1 MSSAVA
7 PDPSRVTASVEGGV
21 IDLLGLLAY
30 AELVSFFRLASD
42 AELAPTLADKAEL
55 AAFAAT
61 EQAHH
66 QILRRRLAELGV
78 DPEEAMQPFVAPL
91 DAWHAHTTPQTWLE
105 SLVKAYVGDGIAADF
120 YRQIA
125 EVTDPETRKLVVDVL
140 SEEGRAEFIASKVKQ
155 AVTEDPTLTGR
166 LALWARRLVGEALS
180 QAQRVALDRPQLA
193 ELLVQGDAGDEK
205 RTSDVAAVSRIFAKL
220 TESHNAR
227 LQAMGLAG

>member
-7 PDPSRVTASVEGGV
+7 PDPSRVTTPVDRGV

-42 AELAPTLADKAEL
+42 AELAPTLTDKAEL

-66 QILRRRLAELGV
+66 QVLRRKLVELGV
-78 DPEEAMQPFVAPL
+78 DPEEAMQPFISPL
-91 DAWHAHTTPQTWLE
+91 VAWHAHTTPQTWLE

-120 YRQIA
+120 YRQVA
-125 EVTDPETRKLVVDVL
+125 EVTDPEIRELVVDVL
-140 SEEGRAEFIASKVKQ
+140 SEEGRAEFIAAKVKQ
-155 AVTEDPTLTGR
+155 AVAEEPTLAGR

-193 ELLVQGDAGDEK
+193 ELLAKGDSSEERNGDL
-205 RTSDVAAVSRIFAKL
+205 AAVSRIFARL

>member
-7 PDPSRVTASVEGGV
+7 PDPSRVTTPVDRGV

-42 AELAPTLADKAEL
+42 AELAPTLTDKAEL

-66 QILRRRLAELGV
+66 QVLRRKLVELGV
-78 DPEEAMQPFVAPL
+78 DPEEAMQPFIAPL

-120 YRQIA
+120 YRQVA
-125 EVTDPETRKLVVDVL
+125 EVTDPEIRELVVDVL
-140 SEEGRAEFIASKVKQ
+140 SEEGRAEFIAAKVKQ
-155 AVTEDPTLTGR
+155 AVAEEPTLAGR

-193 ELLVQGDAGDEK
+193 ELLAKGDSSEERNGDL
-205 RTSDVAAVSRIFAKL
+205 AAVSRIFARL

>member
-7 PDPSRVTASVEGGV
+7 PDPSRVTTPVDRGV

-66 QILRRRLAELGV
+66 QVLRRKLVELGV
-78 DPEEAMQPFVAPL
+78 DPEEAMQPFIAPL

-120 YRQIA
+120 YRQVA
-125 EVTDPETRKLVVDVL
+125 EVTDPEIRELVVDVL
-140 SEEGRAEFIASKVKQ
+140 SEEGRAEFIAAKVKQ
-155 AVTEDPTLTGR
+155 AVAEEPTLAGR

-193 ELLVQGDAGDEK
+193 ELLAKGDSSEERNGDL
-205 RTSDVAAVSRIFAKL
+205 AAVSRIFARL

-227 LQAMGLAG
+227 LQGMGLAG

>member
-7 PDPSRVTASVEGGV
+7 PDPSRVTTPVDRGV

-42 AELAPTLADKAEL
+42 AELAPTLEDKAEL

-66 QILRRRLAELGV
+66 QVLRRKLVELGV
-78 DPEEAMQPFVAPL
+78 DPEEAMQPFIAPL

-120 YRQIA
+120 YRQVA
-125 EVTDPETRKLVVDVL
+125 EVTDPEIRELVVDVL
-140 SEEGRAEFIASKVKQ
+140 SEEGRAEFIAAKVKQ
-155 AVTEDPTLTGR
+155 AVAEEPTLAGR

-193 ELLVQGDAGDEK
+193 ELLAKGDSSEERNGDL
-205 RTSDVAAVSRIFAKL
+205 AAVSRIFARL

>member
-7 PDPSRVTASVEGGV
+7 PDPSRVTTPVDRGV

-61 EQAHH
+61 EQARDLV
-66 QILRRRLAELGV
+66 LRRKRVEMGV
-78 DPEEAMQPFVAPL
+78 VREEAMQPFIAPL

-120 YRQIA
+120 YRQVA
-125 EVTDPETRKLVVDVL
+125 EVTDPEIRELVVDVL
-140 SEEGRAEFIASKVKQ
+140 SEEGRAEFIAAKVKQ
-155 AVTEDPTLTGR
+155 AVAEEPTLAGR
-166 LALWARRLVGEALS
+166 LALWARRPVGAALR

-193 ELLVQGDAGDEK
+193 ELLAKGDSSEERNGDL
-205 RTSDVAAVSRIFAKL
+205 AAVSRIFARL

>member
-7 PDPSRVTASVEGGV
+7 PDPSRVTTPVDRGV

-66 QILRRRLAELGV
+66 QVLRRKLVELGV
-78 DPEEAMQPFVAPL
+78 DPEAAMQPFMSPL

-105 SLVKAYVGDGIAADF
+105 SLAQALVGDGMAA
-120 YRQIA
+120 
-125 EVTDPETRKLVVDVL
+125 
-140 SEEGRAEFIASKVKQ
+140 G
-155 AVTEDPTLTGR
+155 
-166 LALWARRLVGEALS
+166 
-180 QAQRVALDRPQLA
+180 
-193 ELLVQGDAGDEK
+193 
-205 RTSDVAAVSRIFAKL
+205 
-220 TESHNAR
+220 
-227 LQAMGLAG
+227 